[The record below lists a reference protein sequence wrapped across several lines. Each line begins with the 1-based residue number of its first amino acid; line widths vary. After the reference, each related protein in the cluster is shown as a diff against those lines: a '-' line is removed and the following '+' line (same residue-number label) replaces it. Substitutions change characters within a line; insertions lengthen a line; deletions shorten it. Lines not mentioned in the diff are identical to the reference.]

1 MMRPRRGHVRQDQ
14 QERRASSKRETP
26 VAAAGSARPRT
37 VVAGIGPTTSASGG
51 TNERTDG
58 VPVLPVSGDGR
69 AEPDH
74 DGDKHPQIVPHTQ
87 IPMQPE
93 APPPKP
99 ATTLRNGNPRGN
111 PNAAPPMRRQNP
123 HWLPQPSAGDEER
136 PLPHTRRRQH
146 PPFC

>member
-69 AEPDH
+69 VEPDH

-93 APPPKP
+93 APPPTGLSHMTFSKLGQEAAQELVIP
-99 ATTLRNGNPRGN
+99 PGSLELSLHRAFGALQLRQIEG
-111 PNAAPPMRRQNP
+111 Q
-123 HWLPQPSAGDEER
+123 SA
-136 PLPHTRRRQH
+136 
-146 PPFC
+146 